1 MGQLGKL
8 HRITGGPYSGA
19 EKWHNVSAQ
28 PPVANAPVLGP
39 NERAEESPEDFG
51 AVKLQNRNRISMST
65 MELSTLITLDISKK
79 GSQYLIYH
87 NISMMKVA
95 LLQSFHPY

>member
-1 MGQLGKL
+1 MEPK
-8 HRITGGPYSGA
+8 
-19 EKWHNVSAQ
+19 KWHNVSAQ

-39 NERAEESPEDFG
+39 NERAEESPDDFG